1 MEHTCDY
8 KLGPQSVISL
18 LHALNILKKWELG
31 EIVEDC
37 DEEAY

>member
-1 MEHTCDY
+1 VELTCDY
-8 KLGPQSVISL
+8 RLGPHNVISL

-31 EIVEDC
+31 EIVEDF

>member
-1 MEHTCDY
+1 MEPTCGY
-8 KLGPQSVISL
+8 KLGHQSIISL
-18 LHALNILKKWELG
+18 LRVLNILKKWELG